1 MSSCFFSKVRKKPD
15 ICEMES
21 ETTIEKV
28 RERVFAVVIP
38 DDYRRCMTFLRAQE
52 HYESPSP
59 EFRGK
64 DFDIWRYIEWYSR
77 DRDGSFTYA
86 SDWGGFNIPLQSALD
101 CYRGVDAMPGEWTSR
116 WDREMR
122 SILDRVAQ
130 MVPEAERALPAY
142 IIGAADTSGPTFRH
156 EVAHGLYHTN
166 QAYRAAADGVTSAID
181 PAHMESFRSN
191 LLAMGYTDGVV
202 WDEVQAYLTA
212 GWRLGGFSRG
222 VPDQVCESL
231 SSEYGRA
238 LGVF

>member
-1 MSSCFFSKVRKKPD
+1 
-15 ICEMES
+15 MEP

-28 RERVFAVVIP
+28 RDRVFAVVIP

-52 HYESPSP
+52 YYESPNP
-59 EFRGK
+59 EFRGR

-86 SDWGGFNIPLQSALD
+86 SDWGGFNIPLKVAQD
-101 CYRGVDAMPGEWTSR
+101 CYRGVAEMPGEWTSR

-122 SILDRVAQ
+122 SIIDRVAS
-130 MVPEAERALPAY
+130 MVPEAERDLPAY
-142 IIGAADTSGPTFRH
+142 IICAADTSGDTFKH

-166 QAYRAAADGVTSAID
+166 PTYKALADEMTSAID

-191 LLAMGYTDGVV
+191 LLGMGYTEGVV

-212 GWRLGGFSRG
+212 GWRHGGFSRG
-222 VPDQVCESL
+222 VPDKVCESL
-231 SSEYGRA
+231 GDNYKRT
-238 LGVF
+238 FDNF